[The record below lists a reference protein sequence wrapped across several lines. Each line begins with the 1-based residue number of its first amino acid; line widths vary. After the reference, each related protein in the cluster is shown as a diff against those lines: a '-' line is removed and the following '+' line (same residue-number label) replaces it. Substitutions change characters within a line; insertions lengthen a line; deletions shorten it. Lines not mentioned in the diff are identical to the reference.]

1 MFQDIPLYI
10 KQKNSKNTAKGVLV
24 YEYILSN
31 ENSFTQDKLY
41 HEGIIGLSLKG
52 RVLEAIQDTVKV
64 QLEIDA
70 EQTKKEE
77 AYPSLYTTSYTA
89 EGNSGWYCMP
99 EVDDTVMIYFPTKE
113 EKDAVGVNSIENV
126 GKRWRQNERPSSKIF
141 QNKKRK
147 RIKI

>member
-1 MFQDIPLYI
+1 MQ
-10 KQKNSKNTAKGVLV
+10 QGVLV

-70 EQTKKEE
+70 EQTKKRRSI
-77 AYPSLYTTSYTA
+77 PFPYTTSYTA

-113 EKDAVGVNSIENV
+113 EKDAVGVNSLRVLEKGSDRMSDPAV
-126 GKRWRQNERPSSKIF
+126 KVF
-141 QNKKRK
+141 QNKKWK